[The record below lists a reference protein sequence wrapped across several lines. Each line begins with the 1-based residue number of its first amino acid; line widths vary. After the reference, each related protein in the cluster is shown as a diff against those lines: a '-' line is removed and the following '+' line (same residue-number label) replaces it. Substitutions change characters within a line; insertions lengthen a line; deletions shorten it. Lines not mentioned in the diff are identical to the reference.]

1 MMSLLIWLNKCRL
14 IVVVKYT
21 FEKISD
27 NFACPNA
34 ANIANRGE
42 EGHLRSGFP
51 PETILYL

>member
-1 MMSLLIWLNKCRL
+1 MMSVLIWLNSCHL

-27 NFACPNA
+27 KFACPNA
-34 ANIANRGE
+34 ANRGE

-51 PETILYL
+51 P